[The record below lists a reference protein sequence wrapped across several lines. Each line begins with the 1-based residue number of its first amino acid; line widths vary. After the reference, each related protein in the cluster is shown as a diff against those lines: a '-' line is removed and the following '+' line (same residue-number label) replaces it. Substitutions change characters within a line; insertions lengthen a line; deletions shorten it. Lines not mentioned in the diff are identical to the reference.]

1 MTAKLS
7 PPRVAALMLGV
18 DASGS
23 DDDVMDA
30 LVDAGSEVEIE
41 DNTVEITSIS
51 LDPAARTVTL
61 EVGADVNSKL
71 SNTIASSIYTFT
83 GNDQINVLCRVLN
96 KATLM
101 DAEWTEVASKS
112 ITISPTVEVGSIT
125 VDLGDEVDLS
135 SGFFKVVLEKK

>member
-1 MTAKLS
+1 
-7 PPRVAALMLGV
+7 MLGV